1 MSAGVTMY
9 MALHEHKIIPILATK
24 YVKLF
29 SYTNYPSLFL
39 RKQHVFLSQFE
50 YFLVLY

>member
-1 MSAGVTMY
+1 MYVGVTMY

-29 SYTNYPSLFL
+29 SYTKYPSLLL
-39 RKQHVFLSQFE
+39 RK
-50 YFLVLY
+50 

>member
-1 MSAGVTMY
+1 MYAGVTMY

-24 YVKLF
+24 YVKLV
-29 SYTNYPSLFL
+29 SHTNYPRLFL